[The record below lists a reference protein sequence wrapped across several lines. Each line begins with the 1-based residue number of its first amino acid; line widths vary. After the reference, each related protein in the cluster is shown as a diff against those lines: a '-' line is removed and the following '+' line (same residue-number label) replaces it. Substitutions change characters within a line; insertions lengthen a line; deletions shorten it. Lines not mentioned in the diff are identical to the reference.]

1 MLESL
6 PDLIVASAHRRADAV
21 AVRYKSRQ
29 LDYAGLLSAVNA
41 VSAELV
47 ELGLRKGDRVAVFSD
62 KRPETV
68 ISMFGA
74 SLAGGVF
81 VPVNSL
87 LRPPQVSYI
96 LNNCDVKV
104 LATTAARLTQ
114 LAAALADCPS
124 LSTVLLLDDA
134 PLGEECTLPT
144 LRVSDVIE
152 RRGNDPFQRGHRVIA
167 SDMAAIMYTS
177 GSTGLPKGVVLS
189 HANMLIGADA
199 VATYIENTPDDKIL
213 SALPLSFD
221 AGLSQVTTGFCA
233 GSTVVLHDYLLAKDV
248 VRVMAREQITGL
260 TAVPPLW
267 IQLTEQQWTP
277 EATQSLRYFANTGGK
292 MPGEILDKLRG
303 IFPAAKPFLMYG
315 LTEAFRSTYL
325 PPDQVDAR
333 PDSIGIAIPSA
344 EIMVVAE
351 DGGLCAP
358 GEVGELVHRGPLVAQ
373 GYWNDPERTA
383 VRFKPAPGRPA
394 ELPLE
399 ELAVY
404 SGDWVKRDDEG
415 YLYFVGRMDEMIKTS
430 GYRVSPAEVEEIV
443 FDTGLVAEVAALGI
457 AHPQLGQAIV
467 IVVRSPDGSNGD
479 TDGLL
484 EAIRPNV
491 PNYMMPSKVIW
502 QADMPKNANGKLDR
516 KLLSEQNGDLFQ

>member
-6 PDLIVASAHRRADAV
+6 PDLIVTSAHRRADAV
-21 AVRYKSRQ
+21 AVRYKSRH
-29 LDYAGLLSAVNA
+29 LDYAGLLAAVSA

-47 ELGLRKGDRVAVFSD
+47 ELGLNKGDRVAVFSD

-96 LNNCDVKV
+96 LNNCNVKI
-104 LATTAARLTQ
+104 LASTAARLSQ
-114 LAAALADCPS
+114 LAAALADCPD
-124 LSTVLLLDDA
+124 LNTILLLDDA
-134 PLGEECTLPT
+134 PLTEDIGLPT
-144 LRVSDVIE
+144 VRISDVIE

-189 HANMLIGADA
+189 HANMLIGAEA
-199 VATYIENTPDDKIL
+199 VATYIENTPDDRIL

-221 AGLSQVTTGFCA
+221 AGLSQVTTGFFA

-267 IQLTEQQWTP
+267 IQLTEQHWTP

-303 IFPAAKPFLMYG
+303 IFPTAKPFLMYG

-351 DGGLCAP
+351 DGSLCAP

-383 VRFKPAPGRPA
+383 VRFKPAPGRPP
-394 ELPLE
+394 ELPTE

-443 FDTGLVAEVAALGI
+443 FDTGMVAEVAALGI

-467 IVVRSPDGSNGD
+467 IVVRSPDGSDGD
-479 TDGLL
+479 TDSLL

-491 PNYMMPSKVIW
+491 PNYMMPSTVIW